1 MKNYFSI
8 GEAAKMA
15 NTTTETLRHYDRI
28 NLLKPSIKDKN
39 TKYRYYSIEDIVRLN
54 TIHAL
59 QQMDLPLKDIKQLLD
74 LQDLQKIIDFL
85 EQAQLKA
92 DEKIASLRLSKEKI
106 QLAKSDYENKLLQKK
121 NNLDTFIQEYPIRVI
136 LLSDTLKKPSL
147 DNLWNYLK
155 HFYDSIT
162 VEKRNL
168 FEFEDL
174 AGIYIENNIPK
185 LFALCTKYD
194 QDSRLKYLPQG
205 KYLCANC
212 TEETK
217 SKTTHHLLSL
227 AKHQYGIIPSFIIE
241 QIIITGILHW
251 NYQIQIY
258 IDQ

>member
-8 GEAAKMA
+8 GEAAKMVH
-15 NTTTETLRHYDRI
+15 TTTETLSHYDRI
-28 NLLKPSIKDKN
+28 DLLKPSIKDKS

-59 QQMDLPLKDIKQLLD
+59 QQMDLPLKDIKQVLEFK
-74 LQDLQKIIDFL
+74 DLQKIIDFL

-106 QLAKSDYENKLLQKK
+106 QLAKNDYENKLLQKK
-121 NNLDTFIQEYPIRVI
+121 DNPDVFIQTYPPRVI
-136 LLSDTLKKPSL
+136 FLSDTLKKPTL

-174 AGIYIENNIPK
+174 AGIYIENHIPK
-185 LFALCTKYD
+185 LFALCTKYVE
-194 QDSRLKYLPQG
+194 DSRLKYLPQG
-205 KYLCANC
+205 NYLCANC
-212 TEETK
+212 TEENKDQTL
-217 SKTTHHLLSL
+217 HHLLWV
-227 AKHQYGIIPSFIIE
+227 AKHQYAITPSFLVE

>member
-1 MKNYFSI
+1 MDI
-8 GEAAKMA
+8 
-15 NTTTETLRHYDRI
+15 NTFIKELERLNIYPTQKQLDQLETYYKLIIDWNKKI
-28 NLLKPSIKDKN
+28 NLTRITEK
-39 TKYRYYSIEDIVRLN
+39 EDV
-54 TIHAL
+54 
-59 QQMDLPLKDIKQLLD
+59 
-74 LQDLQKIIDFL
+74 
-85 EQAQLKA
+85 
-92 DEKIASLRLSKEKI
+92 
-106 QLAKSDYENKLLQKK
+106 
-121 NNLDTFIQEYPIRVI
+121 
-136 LLSDTLKKPSL
+136 
-147 DNLWNYLK
+147 YLK

>member
-1 MKNYFSI
+1 
-8 GEAAKMA
+8 
-15 NTTTETLRHYDRI
+15 
-28 NLLKPSIKDKN
+28 
-39 TKYRYYSIEDIVRLN
+39 
-54 TIHAL
+54 
-59 QQMDLPLKDIKQLLD
+59 MDLPLKDIKQVLEFK
-74 LQDLQKIIDFL
+74 DLQKIIDFL

-106 QLAKSDYENKLLQKK
+106 QLAKNDYENKLLQKK
-121 NNLDTFIQEYPIRVI
+121 DNPDVFIQTYPPRVI
-136 LLSDTLKKPSL
+136 FLSDTLKKPTL

-174 AGIYIENNIPK
+174 AGIYIENHNPK
-185 LFALCTKYD
+185 LFALCTKYVE
-194 QDSRLKYLPQG
+194 DSRLKYLPQG
-205 KYLCANC
+205 NYLCANC
-212 TEETK
+212 TEENKDQTL
-217 SKTTHHLLSL
+217 HHLLWV
-227 AKHQYGIIPSFIIE
+227 AIHQYAITPSFLVE